1 MASADINADDM
12 AAVAEALSSGQL
24 SIGPFLERFE
34 QAFAAY
40 VGTRHAIAVSSG
52 TAGLHLCVRAA
63 GIGPDDEVITTPFSF
78 IASANCILF
87 ERATPVFVDIDET
100 SMNIDPGL
108 VADAVTPRT
117 RAVLPVHVF
126 GQPCAMDEL
135 TTLCDD
141 SALVLIEDACE
152 ALGSEY
158 RGRRAGGLG
167 KAGVFGFY
175 PNKQMTTGEG
185 GIITTDDDEWAAT
198 FRSLRNQGRT
208 RMGTW
213 LHHEEMGFNY
223 RLNEMSA
230 ALGYSQISRIDTLLE
245 QRSKVA
251 ALYLEHLR
259 QVPGIRLLSPPSTTT
274 RMSWFVMIV
283 RLEPGVSRN
292 GVIDYLDSCGIPSR
306 PYFTPI
312 HLQPFFRDRFGYQP
326 GDFPVTERVAGST
339 LALPFHNNMT
349 ADDIEY
355 VASCLKAAVG
365 KNLSRLAVS
374 A

>member
-87 ERATPVFVDIDET
+87 ERATPVFVDIDEA

-108 VADAVTPRT
+108 VAEAVTPRT

-135 TTLCDD
+135 TALCDD
-141 SALVLIEDACE
+141 RALVLIEDACE

-158 RGRRAGGLG
+158 RGRRAGGQG

-251 ALYLEHLR
+251 ALYLENLR